1 MAISSTLVID
11 GSVGRGGRNKR
22 EDVRA
27 VQTRL
32 NELMST
38 PRMPLTVDGLN
49 GPKTTGAIRDFQ
61 RSVVGMSWPDGRV
74 DVGKR
79 THQNLNDPLSAD
91 IWKGSNMTAVRAECP
106 AVGAPDPAA
115 GPAAVGPSAP
125 QSQSESRARKYL
137 DEAADELR
145 WSSAE
150 YDAFARDVLDNP
162 NRSIG
167 MGMLSVITTT
177 ETAKDFLHGWR
188 VMRSGG
194 CSNRDLVRALADSR
208 NSEANFKAITQAG
221 KKPGFVRYLSG
232 FATAADRLALVM
244 VAMEVH
250 DHVAHDRW
258 GAAASIIYQL
268 WIGKRFPWASMVNAI
283 QGIVTV
289 FFPGAADSRF
299 FRAVRT
305 LDPVGVGGVG
315 VDSFITASLVAIEA
329 LHKGQLNMGE
339 LIALRDRMADSP
351 VAVVA
356 ELGDGLGDAV
366 YDLRHTVSLRRDAGV
381 VVQQIGRD
389 LASVPGRFTGL
400 FSD

>member
-79 THQNLNDPLSAD
+79 THQHLNDPLSAD

-115 GPAAVGPSAP
+115 GPAAAGPSAP

-137 DEAADELR
+137 DEAADELQ

-150 YDAFARDVLDNP
+150 YDAFVRDVLDNP
-162 NRSIG
+162 DRDVG
-167 MGMLSVITTT
+167 MAVLSVITTT
-177 ETAKDFLHGWR
+177 NSAKDFLHGWKAL
-188 VMRSGG
+188 RSGG
-194 CSNRDLVRALADSR
+194 CSNRELIR
-208 NSEANFKAITQAG
+208 AITDRRYSG
-221 KKPGFVRYLSG
+221 KN
-232 FATAADRLALVM
+232 FAVIEEVGKNRGVMRHLRNFAAAADRLALLM

-250 DHVAHDRW
+250 DHLAHGRW
-258 GAAASIIYQL
+258 GAAASVCYQV
-268 WIGKRFPWASMVNAI
+268 WIGSAFPWAGMINAL
-283 QGIVTV
+283 QGIITV
-289 FFPGAADSRF
+289 LVPGAADSRF
-299 FRAVRT
+299 FQALRT

-315 VDSFITASLVAIEA
+315 VDSFITSAIVLIEA
-329 LHKGQLNMGE
+329 LHSGKLNMGE
-339 LIALRDRMADSP
+339 LMALRDRMADSP